1 MRHPG
6 AKSVV
11 WSGRAGDS
19 VSLTPRGAT
28 MEPPHVTRHT
38 FISDAGFKGVGEAMQ
53 VIDNHEI
60 GSTLIL
66 LIKNQHR
73 EYENLI

>member
-1 MRHPG
+1 
-6 AKSVV
+6 
-11 WSGRAGDS
+11 
-19 VSLTPRGAT
+19 